1 MSGVRGSERE
11 REREETEEAR
21 RVQEKGRAS
30 SDVRAVQ
37 RLFSRLSPLAVTGR
51 KRQQRDNA
59 SVKCADSRHNDV
71 SRMRCPAV
79 RRRSW
84 MQEAARKRERER
96 DGMCASPDESRETRR
111 QTDGRRGPSLS

>member
-71 SRMRCPAV
+71 SRMRCPAAKTQV
-79 RRRSW
+79 VDAGGS
-84 MQEAARKRERER
+84 EKERER
-96 DGMCASPDESRETRR
+96 RDVRVA
-111 QTDGRRGPSLS
+111 